1 MGNIIKIPYFNKMSK
16 LSEDQVAELRKAFDV
31 MDANK
36 DGVVTKDELKTLLK
50 GLGEEVTDEVVDEM
64 INIADENGDGKV
76 QFDEFVKAA
85 TEGNMRA
92 KTLLK
97 DQV

>member
-1 MGNIIKIPYFNKMSK
+1 MSK
-16 LSEDQVAELRKAFDV
+16 LSAEQIAELKKAFDV

-64 INIADENGDGKV
+64 IKIADENGDGKI
-76 QFDEFVKAA
+76 QFEEFCKAA
-85 TEGNMRA
+85 TSEWTPRWDRPVSPE
-92 KTLLK
+92 TLSVSRYLH
-97 DQV
+97 Q

>member
-1 MGNIIKIPYFNKMSK
+1 
-16 LSEDQVAELRKAFDV
+16 

-36 DGVVTKDELKTLLK
+36 DGVVTKDELRTLLK

-76 QFDEFVKAA
+76 QFDEFCKAA
-85 TEGNMRA
+85 TSGAMWVKQFEMQMKNNQIFSGSVWT
-92 KTLLK
+92 KCLIK
-97 DQV
+97 

>member
-1 MGNIIKIPYFNKMSK
+1 
-16 LSEDQVAELRKAFDV
+16 

-36 DGVVTKDELKTLLK
+36 DGVVTKDELRTLLK

-76 QFDEFVKAA
+76 QFEEFCKAA
-85 TEGNMRA
+85 TSGAM
-92 KTLLK
+92 
-97 DQV
+97 

>member
-1 MGNIIKIPYFNKMSK
+1 MAGK
-16 LSEDQVAELRKAFDV
+16 LTEEQTAELRKAFDV

-36 DGVVTKDELKTLLK
+36 DGVVTKDELRTLLK

-76 QFDEFVKAA
+76 QFDEFCKAA
-85 TEGNMRA
+85 SSGAM
-92 KTLLK
+92 
-97 DQV
+97 